1 MSAVLLVVDSDPHTE
16 QIIRRTY
23 SATRV
28 SIVFARTPR
37 EALDYFKP
45 VSVVLCAQHIGE
57 FDGYK
62 LVGSISEAHPT
73 AAIFIMSDGPGLYDP
88 AKGRLAGAIGSL
100 MKPLTEQQLH
110 LRLDEF
116 LTQDSIVN
124 PMVPAMQ
131 DRLARLV
138 RYTDGVV
145 DHDNVESIIRE
156 LLPTV
161 VEKVLLVQMA
171 HNPHFKRM
179 LERIT
184 REVVSEAVSQ
194 TLQMPPPSSEDAN
207 D

>member
-1 MSAVLLVVDSDPHTE
+1 MSAVLLVVDSDPMTE
-16 QIIRRTY
+16 QVIRRTY
-23 SATRV
+23 SSTRV

-62 LVGSISEAHPT
+62 LAGAISESHPS
-73 AAIFIMSDGPGLYDP
+73 AALFIVSPGAGLYDP

-100 MKPLTEQQLH
+100 TKPLTEQQLH

-116 LTQDSIVN
+116 LTQGSIVN

-138 RYTDGVV
+138 RYSDGLI
-145 DHDNVESIIRE
+145 DQDNVESLIRE
-156 LLPTV
+156 LLPPV

-171 HNPHFKRM
+171 HNPHFKSM
-179 LERIT
+179 LERIV
-184 REVVSEAVSQ
+184 REVVSKAVSEK
-194 TLQMPPPSSEDAN
+194 LQLHQSNTEDLN